1 MSTEFILQFIDN
13 EERKNFEL
21 LMVVTVVW
29 KMAILS
35 KQN

>member
-21 LMVVTVVW
+21 LMVVNVVW